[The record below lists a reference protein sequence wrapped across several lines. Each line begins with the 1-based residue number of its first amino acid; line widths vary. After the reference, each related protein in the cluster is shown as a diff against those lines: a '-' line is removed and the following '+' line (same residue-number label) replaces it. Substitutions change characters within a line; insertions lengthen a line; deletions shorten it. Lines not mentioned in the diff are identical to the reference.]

1 MKKYFIV
8 EKTSTGFSAYADDFE
23 NLPVGTTG
31 STMTELKNN
40 ILEASNLYLDYN
52 KKPLITTEN
61 IVVSLDLPQFFEY
74 YKVINAKV
82 LSSRIGINN
91 TLLSQYVNG
100 NKKPSEKQ
108 VQKIL
113 NGVRELGRELAGL
126 ELV

>member
-1 MKKYFIV
+1 VKNYLFIV
-8 EKTSTGFSAYADDFE
+8 EKTATGFSAYAEDFE
-23 NLPVGTTG
+23 TLPVGTTG
-31 STMTELKNN
+31 TTMAELKKN
-40 ILEASNLYLDYN
+40 ILEAANLYLEHIG
-52 KKPLITTEN
+52 KPIITSEDITA
-61 IVVSLDLPQFFEY
+61 SLDLPQFFEY

-113 NGVRELGRELAGL
+113 NGVRELGKELA
-126 ELV
+126 EV

>member
-1 MKKYFIV
+1 MKNYLFIV
-8 EKTSTGFSAYADDFE
+8 EKTTTGFSAYAEDFE
-23 NLPVGTTG
+23 TLPVGTTG
-31 STMTELKNN
+31 ETMTELKAN
-40 ILEASNLYLDYN
+40 ILEAANLYLEYIG
-52 KKPLITTEN
+52 KPTITSEN
-61 IVVSLDLPQFFEY
+61 ITASLDLPQFFEY

-113 NGVRELGRELAGL
+113 NGVRELGKELA
-126 ELV
+126 EV